1 MEKNKVFKIIGSAL
15 LAVLVL
21 VLFVGLALAPA
32 FSPKAL
38 SDDDI
43 GGSDVSTYADS
54 SSPIGVWLMDESIS
68 LTGNDTVQVADF
80 YYLTSS
86 GSVSSSLCR
95 YMRVETQD
103 SLIKLYYCSSA
114 SDTGLYVYD
123 TTSGWVDDNFRYI
136 SVVSAYEYDG
146 FPFLASHAQ
155 KLSDNPY
162 YGPFQPDTPEPP
174 DPGPDPDPDPD
185 PDPPVPD
192 PDPDPDPGV
201 SSPIGVWLFDESLS
215 LSGNNTLQVADF
227 YYLTS
232 SGAVSS
238 SLHQYMRLE
247 TLDDGSVKLY
257 FSTSAS
263 DSGIYVY
270 DTTSG
275 WVNDNFRYISV
286 VSDYEYPY
294 FSFLAAGATKL
305 SDDPYYG
312 PFQPD
317 TPEPPAPDPD
327 PDPDPGDGSYDE
339 GYDDG
344 YNAGY
349 DDGYL
354 AGFNDGVLDDLKN
367 PLVFFVQPIASF
379 LDTPLFAGVS
389 IGDMLALLIFIFV
402 GLIFLR
408 MFAGG

>member
-1 MEKNKVFKIIGSAL
+1 MEKKKVFKIIGSAL

-21 VLFVGLALAPA
+21 VLFVGLALVPA

-38 SDDDI
+38 SDDDV
-43 GGSDVSTYADS
+43 GGSDVSTYAD
-54 SSPIGVWLMDESIS
+54 I
-68 LTGNDTVQVADF
+68 
-80 YYLTSS
+80 
-86 GSVSSSLCR
+86 
-95 YMRVETQD
+95 
-103 SLIKLYYCSSA
+103 
-114 SDTGLYVYD
+114 
-123 TTSGWVDDNFRYI
+123 
-136 SVVSAYEYDG
+136 
-146 FPFLASHAQ
+146 
-155 KLSDNPY
+155 
-162 YGPFQPDTPEPP
+162 
-174 DPGPDPDPDPD
+174 
-185 PDPPVPD
+185 
-192 PDPDPDPGV
+192 
-201 SSPIGVWLFDESLS
+201 SSPIGVWLFNESLP
-215 LSGNNTLQVADF
+215 LYGNNILQVADF

-232 SGAVSS
+232 SGVVSS

-247 TLDDGSVKLY
+247 TLDDGSVRLY

-263 DSGIYVY
+263 GSGTYVY

-286 VSDYEYPY
+286 VSNYEYPN
-294 FSFLAAGATKL
+294 FAFLAAGATKL

-317 TPEPPAPDPD
+317 TPEPPV

-349 DDGYL
+349 DDGLQAGIEQGYDDGYDVGYDEGYL
-354 AGFNDGVLDDLKN
+354 DGFDDGVLDDLKN

-402 GLIFLR
+402 ALIFLR

>member
-1 MEKNKVFKIIGSAL
+1 MERKKVFKIVGSVL

-21 VLFVGLALAPA
+21 VLFIGLALAPA

-38 SDDDI
+38 SDDDA

-54 SSPIGVWLMDESIS
+54 SSPIGVWLMNDSLS

-86 GSVSSSLCR
+86 DSVSSNLYQ

-103 SLIKLYYCSSA
+103 SLVKLYYCTSESSPG
-114 SDTGLYVYD
+114 SYVYD
-123 TTSGWVDDNFRYI
+123 TTFGWVDDNYRYI
-136 SVVSAYEYDG
+136 SVVS
-146 FPFLASHAQ
+146 
-155 KLSDNPY
+155 N
-162 YGPFQPDTPEPP
+162 
-174 DPGPDPDPDPD
+174 
-185 PDPPVPD
+185 
-192 PDPDPDPGV
+192 
-201 SSPIGVWLFDESLS
+201 
-215 LSGNNTLQVADF
+215 
-227 YYLTS
+227 
-232 SGAVSS
+232 
-238 SLHQYMRLE
+238 
-247 TLDDGSVKLY
+247 
-257 FSTSAS
+257 
-263 DSGIYVY
+263 
-270 DTTSG
+270 
-275 WVNDNFRYISV
+275 
-286 VSDYEYPY
+286 YEYPD
-294 FSFLAAGATKL
+294 FAFLALNAEKL

-317 TPEPPAPDPD
+317 TPGPGPD
-327 PDPDPGDGSYDE
+327 DGNYDD

-344 YNAGY
+344 YSDGYDTGYDTGY
-349 DDGYL
+349 DDGLDVGYDTGYDAGYN

-367 PLVFFVQPIASF
+367 PLVFFVEPIASF

>member
-1 MEKNKVFKIIGSAL
+1 MEKKKVFKIIGSAL

-21 VLFVGLALAPA
+21 VLFVGLALVPA

-38 SDDDI
+38 SDDDV
-43 GGSDVSTYADS
+43 GGSDVSTYAD
-54 SSPIGVWLMDESIS
+54 I
-68 LTGNDTVQVADF
+68 
-80 YYLTSS
+80 
-86 GSVSSSLCR
+86 
-95 YMRVETQD
+95 
-103 SLIKLYYCSSA
+103 
-114 SDTGLYVYD
+114 
-123 TTSGWVDDNFRYI
+123 
-136 SVVSAYEYDG
+136 
-146 FPFLASHAQ
+146 
-155 KLSDNPY
+155 
-162 YGPFQPDTPEPP
+162 
-174 DPGPDPDPDPD
+174 
-185 PDPPVPD
+185 
-192 PDPDPDPGV
+192 
-201 SSPIGVWLFDESLS
+201 SSPIGVWLFNESLP
-215 LSGNNTLQVADF
+215 LYGNNILQVADF

-232 SGAVSS
+232 SGVVSS

-247 TLDDGSVKLY
+247 TLDDGSVRLY

-263 DSGIYVY
+263 GSGTYVY

-286 VSDYEYPY
+286 VSNYEYPN
-294 FSFLAAGATKL
+294 FAFLAAGATKL

-327 PDPDPGDGSYDE
+327 PDPDPPAPDPGDGSYDE
-339 GYDDG
+339 GYSD
-344 YNAGY
+344 GY
-349 DDGYL
+349 DDGYDTGYDEGYL
-354 AGFNDGVLDDLKN
+354 DGFNDGALDDLKN
-367 PLVFFVQPIASF
+367 PLVFFVAPIASF

>member
-1 MEKNKVFKIIGSAL
+1 MEKKKVFKIIGSAL

-38 SDDDI
+38 SDDDT

-54 SSPIGVWLMDESIS
+54 SSPIGVWLMDDSLP

-86 GSVSSSLCR
+86 DSVSSNLYQ

-103 SLIKLYYCSSA
+103 SLVKLYYCTSESSP
-114 SDTGLYVYD
+114 GFYVYD
-123 TTSGWVDDNFRYI
+123 TTFGWVDDNYRYI
-136 SVVSAYEYDG
+136 SVVS
-146 FPFLASHAQ
+146 
-155 KLSDNPY
+155 N
-162 YGPFQPDTPEPP
+162 
-174 DPGPDPDPDPD
+174 
-185 PDPPVPD
+185 
-192 PDPDPDPGV
+192 
-201 SSPIGVWLFDESLS
+201 
-215 LSGNNTLQVADF
+215 
-227 YYLTS
+227 
-232 SGAVSS
+232 
-238 SLHQYMRLE
+238 
-247 TLDDGSVKLY
+247 
-257 FSTSAS
+257 
-263 DSGIYVY
+263 
-270 DTTSG
+270 
-275 WVNDNFRYISV
+275 
-286 VSDYEYPY
+286 YEYPD
-294 FSFLAAGATKL
+294 FTFLALNADKL

-317 TPEPPAPDPD
+317 TPDPPDPG
-327 PDPDPGDGSYDE
+327 PDPGDGSYDDGYND

-344 YNAGY
+344 YNAGLQDGIDQGY
-349 DDGYL
+349 SDGYDAGYN

>member
-1 MEKNKVFKIIGSAL
+1 MEKKKVFKVIGSAL

-38 SDDDI
+38 SDDD
-43 GGSDVSTYADS
+43 GSGSDVSTYAD
-54 SSPIGVWLMDESIS
+54 I
-68 LTGNDTVQVADF
+68 
-80 YYLTSS
+80 
-86 GSVSSSLCR
+86 
-95 YMRVETQD
+95 
-103 SLIKLYYCSSA
+103 
-114 SDTGLYVYD
+114 
-123 TTSGWVDDNFRYI
+123 
-136 SVVSAYEYDG
+136 
-146 FPFLASHAQ
+146 
-155 KLSDNPY
+155 
-162 YGPFQPDTPEPP
+162 
-174 DPGPDPDPDPD
+174 
-185 PDPPVPD
+185 
-192 PDPDPDPGV
+192 
-201 SSPIGVWLFDESLS
+201 SSPIGVWLFNESLP
-215 LSGNNTLQVADF
+215 LHGNNILQVADF

-247 TLDDGSVKLY
+247 TLDSSIKLY

-263 DSGIYVY
+263 DSGTYVY
-270 DTTSG
+270 DTVSG
-275 WVNDNFRYISV
+275 WVNDNYRYISV

-317 TPEPPAPDPD
+317 TPEPPDPGPNPPAPD

-389 IGDMLALLIFIFV
+389 VGDMLALCIFIFV